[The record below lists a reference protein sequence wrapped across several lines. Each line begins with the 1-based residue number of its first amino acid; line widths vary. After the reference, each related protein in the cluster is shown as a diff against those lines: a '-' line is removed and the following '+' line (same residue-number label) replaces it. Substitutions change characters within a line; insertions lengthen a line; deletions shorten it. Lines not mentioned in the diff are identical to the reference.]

1 VPDKKKRVN
10 YYPFGLKHKGYN
22 NVVSSNGNST
32 AQKKGFQDQMLD
44 DELGLNWNTFK
55 YRNYD
60 PSLAR
65 FHNIDPLA
73 DDYYYNSTYAF
84 SENKVIQYSELE
96 GLEAT
101 TAQFYS
107 KANQSYQGIKQFLT
121 GAKETVVASANSKAK
136 TPTSTQKDVKQNQI
150 NLDAAKDK
158 MSQGLNMTGLPMAPS
173 EKQVLKAGGY
183 LGDAM
188 VIVSP
193 LAGPFAPAV
202 AGVGSVISTT
212 TAVGTAMDDLAEG
225 NKDKVVT
232 DAVIQVG
239 TEVVSR
245 ALKLDKVEPIVD
257 VIKAV
262 RITLYTKVIIPKII
276 EEVKKKD

>member
-1 VPDKKKRVN
+1 
-10 YYPFGLKHKGYN
+10 
-22 NVVSSNGNST
+22 
-32 AQKKGFQDQMLD
+32 
-44 DELGLNWNTFK
+44 
-55 YRNYD
+55 
-60 PSLAR
+60 
-65 FHNIDPLA
+65 
-73 DDYYYNSTYAF
+73 
-84 SENKVIQYSELE
+84 
-96 GLEAT
+96 
-101 TAQFYS
+101 
-107 KANQSYQGIKQFLT
+107 
-121 GAKETVVASANSKAK
+121 
-136 TPTSTQKDVKQNQI
+136 
-150 NLDAAKDK
+150 